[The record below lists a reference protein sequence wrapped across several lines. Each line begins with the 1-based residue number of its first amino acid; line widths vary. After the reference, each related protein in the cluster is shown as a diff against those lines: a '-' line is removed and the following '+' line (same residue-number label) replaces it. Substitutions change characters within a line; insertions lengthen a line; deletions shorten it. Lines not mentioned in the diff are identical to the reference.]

1 MNALPTR
8 EVAGVTLRPDDR
20 FLHFPESPY
29 PTLGVEP
36 SQGEERDEEQ
46 WTGQEVWEHH
56 DAPLE
61 HTAWE
66 PDPLTPRRGGVAN
79 VSLHLP
85 AFQDEIEH
93 ETCPNG

>member
-1 MNALPTR
+1 MELELEGEVPAVSHARPPHARGIR
-8 EVAGVTLRPDDR
+8 EK
-20 FLHFPESPY
+20 E
-29 PTLGVEP
+29 
-36 SQGEERDEEQ
+36 GEERDEEQ